1 MPSSPSSSPSWP
13 PHRPTVAGLLRTIE
27 GVLLRGEQRTARR
40 NAWDAVLEDR
50 RRASAR
56 RESESAVSQAD
67 PSAGGTSALP
77 R

>member
-1 MPSSPSSSPSWP
+1 M
-13 PHRPTVAGLLRTIE
+13 LRTIE

-50 RRASAR
+50 RRAIAR
-56 RESESAVSQAD
+56 LESESAVGRAE
-67 PSAGGTSALP
+67 PSLGGTSALP

>member
-1 MPSSPSSSPSWP
+1 MPSSPSLPSWP
-13 PHRPTVAGLLRTIE
+13 PRPSVAGVLRTIE

-50 RRASAR
+50 RRAVAR
-56 RESESAVSQAD
+56 RESESAVGKAD
-67 PSAGGTSALP
+67 PPVGGTSALS

>member
-1 MPSSPSSSPSWP
+1 MPSSPSSLPSWP
-13 PHRPTVAGLLRTIE
+13 PPRPTVAGVLRTIE

-50 RRASAR
+50 RRARAR
-56 RESESAVSQAD
+56 LESESAVDRAD
-67 PSAGGTSALP
+67 PPAGGTSALP

>member
-1 MPSSPSSSPSWP
+1 M
-13 PHRPTVAGLLRTIE
+13 LRTIE

-67 PSAGGTSALP
+67 PPAGGTSALP